1 MRTKKHTIASDS
13 EYLQVNDVTA
23 EARLRT
29 SVYWIAAASVFFA
42 WVAFLSPPARGQES
56 GAESSVAARGQSQEP
71 ASQEGTAEESSSL
84 RSQESEEGTDLLT
97 GELSQHWQVFSSD
110 AVTAATRVWKIVQ
123 DSPESEVV
131 LVCSGE
137 PKGYLFTKELVTDF
151 ELTLEWKYPTDENGN
166 SGVLVYTQNEPRI
179 WPTSIQVQLHQPKA
193 GNIFPSGD
201 ATSDNTR
208 DEDSDLARP
217 VNTWNECRIVGRKGR
232 LAVEIN
238 GKKAGEIS
246 GAKPCCGSIALQ
258 CEGSEVHFRRIR
270 LKTFARES
278 PGTVIDPD
286 LIPAKAEPVAP
297 VPPASKADVR
307 RRKRDIRQ
315 GRYYLTSNA
324 VEESWQFNCMI
335 VGRTTLNCELCGCAA
350 EFVDVRSVRCGES
363 EFQGD

>member
-1 MRTKKHTIASDS
+1 MRTKKHSIASDS
-13 EYLQVNDVTA
+13 RHLQVNDVMA
-23 EARLRT
+23 AGRLQT
-29 SVYWIAAASVFFA
+29 SVYRIAATSVLCV
-42 WVAFLSPPARGQES
+42 WTAFLPQPAFGQES
-56 GAESSVAARGQSQEP
+56 GAGATVAPFAQPPETT
-71 ASQEGTAEESSSL
+71 ALDVTAEESSL
-84 RSQESEEGTDLLT
+84 PGSQSSDGTDLLA
-97 GELSQHWQVFSSD
+97 GELTQHWQVFSSD
-110 AVTAATRVWKIVQ
+110 AVAEANRVWTFVR

-131 LVCSGE
+131 LVCTGE

-217 VNTWNECRIVGRKGR
+217 VNTWNECRIVGRNGR

-246 GAKPCCGSIALQ
+246 GARPCCGSVALQ
-258 CEGSEVHFRRIR
+258 SEGSEVHFRRIR
-270 LKTFARES
+270 LKRFQRASSE
-278 PGTVIDPD
+278 TVTDPD
-286 LIPAKAEPVAP
+286 LIPARAEPVAP
-297 VPPASKADVR
+297 GPPTSKADVR
-307 RRKRDIRQ
+307 RRKRDLRH

-324 VEESWQFNCMI
+324 VEESWRLQCMI
-335 VGRTTLNCELCGCAA
+335 ANRTTLDCESCGCAA
-350 EFVDVRSVRCGES
+350 EFVDVRSMLCGES
-363 EFQGD
+363 AFQVD